1 MTTRQNQAL
10 ALIGRDGLSVDQ
22 TADAMQCSRSAV
34 EKLLARARVRLGA
47 RNLVQAVY
55 LAAKQGAI
63 CLLVAA
69 VFLAGSG
76 SDVSLWRRQSRRR
89 RQDDCLSMVATGR
102 VKGLRM
108 QELWPPRS

>member
-1 MTTRQNQAL
+1 MGRAVTTRQNEAL

-22 TADAMQCSRSAV
+22 TADAMHCSRSAV

-63 CLLVAA
+63 CLLVGAVVAA
-69 VFLAGSG
+69 GTG
-76 SDVSLWRRQSRRR
+76 SDASLWRRQGRRVTSRPASASTVRI
-89 RQDDCLSMVATGR
+89 G
-102 VKGLRM
+102 
-108 QELWPPRS
+108 

>member
-22 TADAMQCSRSAV
+22 TADAMHCSRSAV

-55 LAAKQGAI
+55 LAAKQGVI
-63 CLLVAA
+63 CLLVGILCA
-69 VFLAGSG
+69 VGNVPDA
-76 SDVSLWRRQSRRR
+76 SLWRRPVRPSVSR
-89 RQDDCLSMVATGR
+89 VAR
-102 VKGLRM
+102 VRNVQPVGQL
-108 QELWPPRS
+108 